1 MRFWRLVILAFIFI
15 LGAVAFFGFFLVQG
29 PVKNQPKERF
39 VIPLYSSD
47 AQIVEDLVNKG
58 FVKNET
64 VFGLVFSFKRCRG
77 KIAPGAYLL
86 SKSMNAFELADSLM
100 SGPYQKWVIIPPG
113 KRKEQVALI
122 LRKELGWSDPLTS
135 NFIQIA
141 EEGYLYPDTYLINV
155 DSAPNEVFLKLKNN
169 FNEKFDAKLQQDL
182 LSQNIRN
189 DTAIKIAS
197 LIERESGGNEDK
209 AIIAGIIWN
218 RLEKKMKLEIDATI
232 QYALVSQ
239 SLSQITNY
247 QSLTADFDFWPIL
260 TGEMIRSTE
269 SSYNTYKIDGLPPGP
284 ICSPSLASIKA
295 VAYPAETK
303 ALFYLHSPDK
313 KIHTAETY
321 EEHLQNIEKYLR

>member
-1 MRFWRLVILAFIFI
+1 MRFWRIILLTLI
-15 LGAVAFFGFFLVQG
+15 LTASALFLIVFVLSRSPGKSQE
-29 PVKNQPKERF
+29 KERF
-39 VIPLYSSD
+39 VVPLNSSKE
-47 AQIVEDLVNKG
+47 QTINSLVEKG
-58 FVKNET
+58 FLRNKY
-64 VFGLVFSFKRCRG
+64 VFTLILTFKGYRG

-100 SGPYQKWVIIPPG
+100 FGPYQKWVIIPPG

-122 LRKELGWSDPLTS
+122 LRKELDWSDALTS
-135 NFIQIA
+135 NFIQVA

-155 DSAPNEVFLKLKNN
+155 DSAPNEVFQKLKNN
-169 FNEKFDAKLQQDL
+169 FNEKFDAKLQQEL

-197 LIERESGGNEDK
+197 LIERESGGDEDK

-239 SLSQITNY
+239 SLSPITNY

-284 ICSPSLASIKA
+284 ICSPSLASIRA

-303 ALFYLHSPDK
+303 ALFYLHSTDK